1 MEVKDIL
8 EQRQETHGEFSE
20 GAKFAQV
27 YKAALRQT
35 NGWNQLSYSK
45 KESMDM
51 VIHKLARICV
61 GDFKWLDSWYD
72 VIGYSQLIVN
82 QEKENDK
89 PIVMAVIPYF
99 VDSETL
105 PLIYKTIIESIIT
118 EIFTAVINP
127 SSVKPWKNVIEFA
140 QFIID
145 DLESKGE
152 KRVER

>member
-8 EQRQETHGEFSE
+8 EERQETHGEFSE
-20 GAKFAQV
+20 GAKFTQV
-27 YKAALRQT
+27 YKQSIRQT
-35 NGWNQLSYSK
+35 EGWLQLSYSK
-45 KESMDM
+45 KESIDM

-72 VIGYSQLIVN
+72 VIGYSQLIIN
-82 QEKENDK
+82 QEKENNK
-89 PIVMAVIPYF
+89 EVIPAVIPF
-99 VDSETL
+99 FIESSII

-118 EIFTAVINP
+118 ELFTAVINP
-127 SSVKPWKNVIEFA
+127 SSIKPWQNVIEFA

-152 KRVER
+152 KRVQR

>member
-1 MEVKDIL
+1 MEIKDIL

-20 GAKFAQV
+20 GAKFTQV
-27 YKAALRQT
+27 YKAAARQT
-35 NGWNQLSYSK
+35 NKWNQLSYSK
-45 KESMDM
+45 KESIDM

-72 VIGYSQLIVN
+72 VIGYSQLIIN
-82 QEKENDK
+82 QEKENNEE
-89 PIVMAVIPYF
+89 VIPAIIPFF
-99 VDSETL
+99 VESSVI

-118 EIFTAVINP
+118 ELFTAIINP
-127 SSVKPWKNVIEFA
+127 SSIKPWQNVIEFA

-152 KRVER
+152 KRVQR